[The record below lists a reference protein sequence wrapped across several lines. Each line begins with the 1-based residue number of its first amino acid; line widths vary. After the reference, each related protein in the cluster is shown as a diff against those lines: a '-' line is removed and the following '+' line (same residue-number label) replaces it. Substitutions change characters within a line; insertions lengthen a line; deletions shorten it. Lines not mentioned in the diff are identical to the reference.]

1 MFGCGSESCPRPCKR
16 MDPEAYLTNQ
26 GWRGH
31 GHPLHYSGR
40 GIIKPLHLS
49 QKANVF
55 GVGKKQHDAHAD
67 QWWARAF
74 DDTLKGLNT
83 SKIEATGMIERV
95 SVGSIAPTLPCVG
108 IGGAKRIGT
117 GNLYSNFVRGES
129 LSGTLMPEE
138 KGQPETQP
146 QSEDYRKQ
154 NRGSSDADLPVPVQK
169 GVESNKKKRRRRKRA
184 TAEYY
189 KVVGC
194 NAVNQDPK
202 YTNLQEEHP
211 KPLERRNDI
220 DTNEQGRRGN
230 RVKGAQRCPQ
240 AGASQEL
247 RKQPWTNTNNEVL
260 TSRRLKER
268 SKIKHAD
275 LVAARPWNMP
285 PDGNTKDKSAK

>member
-1 MFGCGSESCPRPCKR
+1 

-49 QKANVF
+49 QKANIF

-83 SKIEATGMIERV
+83 SNTEATGKIERV
-95 SVGSIAPTLPCVG
+95 LVGSIAQTLPCVG
-108 IGGAKRIGT
+108 IGEAKSMGSV

-129 LSGTLMPEE
+129 LSGTLMSDE
-138 KGQPETQP
+138 KGHPETQP

-154 NRGSSDADLPVPVQK
+154 TRGSSGAPPPVPVHK
-169 GVESNKKKRRRRKRA
+169 HIESSKKKRRRRERA

-189 KVVGC
+189 KLVGC
-194 NAVNQDPK
+194 DAVNRDAN
-202 YTNLQEEHP
+202 YVNLREEHP
-211 KPLERRNDI
+211 KPRERRNDI
-220 DTNEQGRRGN
+220 DINEQGRQGN
-230 RVKGAQRCPQ
+230 RRKGAKRCPQ

-247 RKQPWTNTNNEVL
+247 AKQP
-260 TSRRLKER
+260 
-268 SKIKHAD
+268 
-275 LVAARPWNMP
+275 
-285 PDGNTKDKSAK
+285 